1 MANKD
6 LQFDSHIVTHK
17 GKARDDVSIYEL
29 PEGLWIYFIEKNEV
43 CEVTLTWSRIRA
55 ALKRKDKK

>member
-6 LQFDSHIVTHK
+6 LRLQPHRITYKKSIV
-17 GKARDDVSIYEL
+17 DNVWIYEE
-29 PEGLWIYFIEKNEV
+29 PAGLWVYLGNGRS
-43 CEVTLTWSRIRA
+43 VTLTWSRIRA

>member
-6 LQFDSHIVTHK
+6 LQFDAHRVTRK
-17 GKARDDVSIYEL
+17 GKIRDDVWIYEGDD
-29 PEGLWIYFIEKNEV
+29 GLWIYFNGGNQ
-43 CEVTLTWSRIRA
+43 VTLTWSRIRA

>member
-6 LQFDSHIVTHK
+6 LRLEPHKLVKNKKCICSMWYEHSGGISVIPNGDLIVDIK
-17 GKARDDVSIYEL
+17 
-29 PEGLWIYFIEKNEV
+29 
-43 CEVTLTWSRIRA
+43 WSSIRA

>member
-6 LQFDSHIVTHK
+6 LRLEPHRVTQHSK
-17 GKARDDVSIYEL
+17 VRENVWIYENHA
-29 PEGLWIYFIEKNEV
+29 GLWVYLGDGHS
-43 CEVTLTWSRIRA
+43 VTITWSRIRA